1 MLDLGYLNLQIQPDF
16 DLKAS
21 EDVPERLIIQLDVA
35 QRESHQMLAI
45 DRDFKVW
52 FWEGKRQLERLIQ
65 DEWKFLRMDFCIA
78 PAGTEIKTK
87 LTIGNS
93 HVQFKL
99 THRHR
104 ALYW

>member
-45 DRDFKVW
+45 DRDFKV
-52 FWEGKRQLERLIQ
+52 
-65 DEWKFLRMDFCIA
+65 
-78 PAGTEIKTK
+78 
-87 LTIGNS
+87 
-93 HVQFKL
+93 
-99 THRHR
+99 
-104 ALYW
+104 